1 MCFCWKNGI
10 PYICPI
16 SCPRLRVGPTA
27 VGDGKQ
33 KRRKSNWRRE
43 RESPPSLSGALLRRG
58 VPHSVPN
65 SKRDLGCVNLPPN
78 LRGCRCTALQ
88 AARGECADDFSLL
101 SWKRLTPTRATTA
114 AANSHQE
121 EEEAWKEDGPAT
133 AALIV
138 LRSVGK
144 TIFRF
149 AVVNS
154 SHFYAGNRDVRFSG

>member
-1 MCFCWKNGI
+1 MVSLIYVRFPAPDSESDPPLWETASKNGE
-10 PYICPI
+10 
-16 SCPRLRVGPTA
+16 RATG
-27 VGDGKQ
+27 G
-33 KRRKSNWRRE
+33 E

-101 SWKRLTPTRATTA
+101 SWKSQTPTRATTA